1 MSRVL
6 PRQGE
11 PRQVTGPAKATFS
24 KRELSVVFRQI
35 SLMLASGVH
44 LAAALESV
52 SRAASKGYQ
61 QILEQVAQELNHG
74 QSLSQCLKN
83 HPQVFPGMSSALVEI
98 GERSGQLGFC
108 LEIVADWL
116 EREEQIRMQVVSA
129 LSYPALAISL
139 CLVLTLALFR
149 FVLPG
154 FFEVL
159 KGFDV
164 PLPWLT
170 RFFIWLTDQIQSPTC
185 WLLALALIFGI
196 RGLWQRWSQVPSV
209 QLRLY
214 TLTMSIPQWGPLLH
228 EAALLRYCLAMKV
241 MLQAGQDLR
250 ACLQTAAQASQSPL
264 LLKDHTRVSK
274 SLLAGQTL
282 AEILNAQPRL
292 YPSSLRQLVQSGEEA
307 AQLDTAFGTVVGY
320 LERNLMLRLDLCSKL
335 LEPLILGLVSLLIGS
350 VVLAVFLPLSSYLG
364 ALAQ

>member
-1 MSRVL
+1 ML
-6 PRQGE
+6 LENQ
-11 PRQVTGPAKATFS
+11 QVIGAS
-24 KRELSVVFRQI
+24 KSTLTRRELSVVFRQI

-44 LAAALESV
+44 LAAALETA
-52 SRAASKGYQ
+52 SRAASEGYQ
-61 QILEQVAQELNHG
+61 QILEQVAQELNQG
-74 QSLSQCLKN
+74 QSLSECLKS

-116 EREEQIRMQVVSA
+116 EREEHIRMQIVSA
-129 LSYPALAISL
+129 LTYPALAISL

-170 RFFIWLTDQIQSPTC
+170 RFFIWLTDQIQGPGF
-185 WLLALALIFGI
+185 WLLTLALFFGV
-196 RGLWQRWSQVPSV
+196 RGLWQRWSKVPHV

-214 TLTMSIPQWGPLLH
+214 TLALRIPQWGALLH

-264 LLKDHTRVSK
+264 LLADHARVSRA
-274 SLLAGQTL
+274 LMAGQTL
-282 AEILNAQPRL
+282 GEILNAQTRL
-292 YPSSLRQLVQSGEEA
+292 YPASLRQLVQSGEEA
-307 AQLDTAFGTVVGY
+307 AQLDSAFGTVVGY
-320 LERNLMLRLDLCSKL
+320 LERSLMVRLDLCSKL
-335 LEPLILGLVSLLIGS
+335 LEPIILGLVSLLIGS